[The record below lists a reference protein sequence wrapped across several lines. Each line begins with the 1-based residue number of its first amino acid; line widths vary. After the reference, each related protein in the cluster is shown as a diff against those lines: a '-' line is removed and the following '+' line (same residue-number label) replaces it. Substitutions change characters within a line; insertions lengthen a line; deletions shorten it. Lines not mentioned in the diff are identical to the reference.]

1 MLSHYNRHVFVC
13 TNQKAAGKA
22 CCANTGGEDFFD
34 YLKTRLLELD
44 MFGPG
49 KIRVSKSGCLGRCAS
64 GPCIVIYPESLWFRY
79 ESEAD
84 IDTIIETCLINNQ
97 IAEQLLL
104 DNHV

>member
-1 MLSHYNRHVFVC
+1 LSHYNRHVFVC
-13 TNQKAAGKA
+13 TNQKPAGKP
-22 CCANTGGEDFFD
+22 CCANTGGEEFFD

-64 GPCIVIYPESLWFRY
+64 GPCIVVYPEGLWFRY

-84 IDTIIETCLINNQ
+84 IDTIIETCLVNNQ
-97 IAEQLLL
+97 IAENLLI
-104 DNHV
+104 DRPA

>member
-1 MLSHYNRHVFVC
+1 MSHYNRHVFVC
-13 TNQKAAGKA
+13 TNQKPAGKP
-22 CCANTGGEDFFD
+22 CCANTGGEEFFD

-64 GPCIVIYPESLWFRY
+64 GPCIVVYPEGLWFRY

-84 IDTIIETCLINNQ
+84 IDTIIETCLVNNQ
-97 IAEQLLL
+97 IAENLLI
-104 DNHV
+104 DRPA